1 MKTTLLFLF
10 AMASLSAVAEPQ
22 IHRPATGSGSGGAR
36 VNQTTNIINDCERR
50 TNDFKKTLDRAL
62 GKPGVRLGER
72 ENQLNRDASQLEDAM
87 DRVGDSWNR
96 DHNMDKT
103 RGNVR
108 VAIGYASDINRTI
121 RQTSFYGDVG
131 SQWAAVLTEINRL
144 ASTFGLPRVR

>member
-1 MKTTLLFLF
+1 MKAVVLLLFVLGTGIPT
-10 AMASLSAVAEPQ
+10 SAQ
-22 IHRPATGSGSGGAR
+22 LRRPAGGGAR
-36 VNQTTNIINDCERR
+36 ANQTTQIINDCERR

-72 ENQLNRDASQLEDAM
+72 ENQLNRSASQLEDAM

-96 DHNMDKT
+96 DHDMDKT

-108 VAIGYASDINRTI
+108 VAVGFASDINRTI
-121 RQTSFYGDVG
+121 RAASFYGEVG
-131 SQWAAVLTEINRL
+131 NQWAAVLAEVNRL